1 MASTG
6 LMRERLSMRVV
17 PRLLW
22 IDGSGALVAGVIVLL
37 FAPFLSGL
45 HALPRSLLLAT
56 GVANLAYGAFSFTL
70 ARRARRPMAL
80 VQVLAVA
87 NIAWGVACMVT
98 AAIVAADASRLG
110 TCCWRGVR
118 GRPWRAGVAISGTAG
133 RGPARHRLLRDRNFN
148 RGRSSVRRARRHRER
163 RWTGGG
169 VPADLIA
176 RLLGRATDGSRGG
189 AIPTGTDLTCRRD
202 RRPRHRSP
210 RRRGAGGVRGSGRS
224 PTPE

>member
-87 NIAWGVACMVT
+87 QHAIASCGIGISIGVGRVYGAL
-98 AAIVAADASRLG
+98 AAPAS
-110 TCCWRGVR
+110 
-118 GRPWRAGVAISGTAG
+118 AAG
-133 RGPARHRLLRDRNFN
+133 RAAVCRL
-148 RGRSSVRRARRHRER
+148 
-163 RWTGGG
+163 T
-169 VPADLIA
+169 
-176 RLLGRATDGSRGG
+176 
-189 AIPTGTDLTCRRD
+189 
-202 RRPRHRSP
+202 
-210 RRRGAGGVRGSGRS
+210 
-224 PTPE
+224 

>member
-1 MASTG
+1 
-6 LMRERLSMRVV
+6 MRERLSMRVV

-45 HALPRSLLLAT
+45 HALPRSLLLVT

-87 NIAWGVACMVT
+87 NVAWVCVHGHCR
-98 AAIVAADASRLG
+98 D
-110 TCCWRGVR
+110 R
-118 GRPWRAGVAISGTAG
+118 GRPWRAGVAISRTAG

-148 RGRSSVRRARRHRER
+148 RGRSSVRRARRPRER

-176 RLLGRATDGSRGG
+176 RLVGRATDGSRGG
-189 AIPTGTDLTCRRD
+189 AMPTGTDLTCRRD
-202 RRPRHRSP
+202 RRPCHRSSRAARV
-210 RRRGAGGVRGSGRS
+210 RRCARIWSITDA
-224 PTPE
+224 